1 MPPTRLSVLNCV
13 AILAVG
19 CSSAT
24 TPNVTPTTARTQPP
38 AGSTEKG
45 GLTDVT
51 LYLPGM
57 NQKLKIF

>member
-1 MPPTRLSVLNCV
+1 VLNCV

-19 CSSAT
+19 CSSANA
-24 TPNVTPTTARTQPP
+24 PDATPTTARNQPP
-38 AGSTEKG
+38 AGSTRVE